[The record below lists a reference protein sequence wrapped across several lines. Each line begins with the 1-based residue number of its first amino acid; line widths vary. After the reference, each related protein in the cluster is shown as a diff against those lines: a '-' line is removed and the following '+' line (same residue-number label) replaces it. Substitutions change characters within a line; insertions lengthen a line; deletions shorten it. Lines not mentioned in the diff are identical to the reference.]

1 MSGFGRVNEPKTAHT
16 GTLMHEKKTNAS
28 TGQTHAVFEGRLDA
42 PASMLV
48 TMATREVTF
57 VAHCLYQVVGPPE
70 KTTVPKECANRGND
84 C

>member
-1 MSGFGRVNEPKTAHT
+1 MSGSGGVNEPKTAHT
-16 GTLMHEKKTNAS
+16 GTLMCEKKTNAS
-28 TGQTHAVFEGRLDA
+28 TGQTHAVFEGRPDA
-42 PASMLV
+42 PPSMSV

-70 KTTVPKECANRGND
+70 KTNVPKERANRD